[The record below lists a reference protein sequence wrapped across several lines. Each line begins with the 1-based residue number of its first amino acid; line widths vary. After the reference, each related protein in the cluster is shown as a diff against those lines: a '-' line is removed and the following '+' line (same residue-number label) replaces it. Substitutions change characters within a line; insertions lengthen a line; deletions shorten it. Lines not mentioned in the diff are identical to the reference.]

1 MWGCILNFSASYFHC
16 RITEKALFLQNK
28 VVCLQRE
35 VTKADS
41 SSSTLPL
48 ETERLSIAAETQWAH
63 FLATF
68 FKQQK
73 TKQFC
78 TISFFFLPECK
89 RINLNWTCKWQN
101 KKLRLLSMSII
112 FLQLWGGIR
121 LNNLRTS
128 RFQDL
133 DFIHYSLRSLS
144 VQQT

>member
-16 RITEKALFLQNK
+16 RITEKVLFLQNQ

-35 VTKADS
+35 VTKADFFFHS
-41 SSSTLPL
+41 SIRNRAIIYCSWDTMGS
-48 ETERLSIAAETQWAH
+48 
-63 FLATF
+63 F
-68 FKQQK
+68 FGDILQT
-73 TKQFC
+73 TKNEAILHYF
-78 TISFFFLPECK
+78 FFFLPECK

-121 LNNLRTS
+121 LKNLRTS